1 MNIKIKTIAFLL
13 TSLFCIQLLACT
25 QESET
30 QAIKNQNETENI
42 DTMKLKITIELHL
55 FRLRYKTMRLQMH
68 LKNACL

>member
-30 QAIKNQNETENI
+30 QAIKNQNEST
-42 DTMKLKITIELHL
+42 KYLKSIL
-55 FRLRYKTMRLQMH
+55 YKRREDFFEQFI
-68 LKNACL
+68 KESRGKRVE